1 MNIIK
6 LNALKL
12 HLEKLEMLYIQQLST
27 DEYEVFKYYQE
38 KLHEVRK
45 RLFQVTTTLNK
56 MMETES
62 YRHHLLNCLAQ
73 DLSLGHPDESENIME
88 D

>member
-12 HLEKLEMLYIQQLST
+12 HLEKLEMQYCQQLST

-45 RLFQVTTTLNK
+45 RLSQVKITLHEL
-56 MMETES
+56 MEIES
-62 YRHHLLNCLAQ
+62 NRHHLFSCLSQ
-73 DLSLGHPDESENIME
+73 DSTLGHPDESESNL
-88 D
+88 

>member
-12 HLEKLEMLYIQQLST
+12 HLEKLETQYCQQLST

-38 KLHEVRK
+38 KLHEVRR
-45 RLFQVTTTLNK
+45 RLSQVKITLHEL
-56 MMETES
+56 MEIES
-62 YRHHLLNCLAQ
+62 NRHHLLNCLSQ
-73 DLSLGHPDESENIME
+73 DSTLAHPDESESNL
-88 D
+88 

>member
-12 HLEKLEMLYIQQLST
+12 HLEKLETQYCEQLST

-38 KLHEVRK
+38 KLHEVRR
-45 RLFQVTTTLNK
+45 RLSQVKITLHEL
-56 MMETES
+56 MEIES
-62 YRHHLLNCLAQ
+62 NRHHLLNCLSQ
-73 DLSLGHPDESENIME
+73 DSTLAHPDESESNL
-88 D
+88 

>member
-12 HLEKLEMLYIQQLST
+12 HLEKLETQYCQQLST

-38 KLHEVRK
+38 KLHEVRR
-45 RLFQVTTTLNK
+45 RLSQVKITLHEL
-56 MMETES
+56 MEIES
-62 YRHHLLNCLAQ
+62 NRHHLLNCLSQ
-73 DLSLGHPDESENIME
+73 DSTLGHPDESESNL
-88 D
+88 